1 MSLSQV
7 QPRPAETPAS
17 PGPPSSCPGSQRA
30 KFSDPNITAKGAP
43 RASVPFLGFRT
54 LWFNTGTLCN
64 LACHNCY
71 IESSPRNDRLV
82 FLTRSEVK
90 QFLGEAGLL
99 ADPPSEIGFTGGEPF
114 MNPDIMGMLED
125 GLGGGFN
132 VLVLTN
138 AMKPMQR
145 RLPALFDLNERF
157 SKRLTIRVS
166 LDHYQAEKHER
177 LRGRRTWQPTIEGL
191 RLLSACGIG
200 IAIAGRMPWGES
212 EAAMRHGFST
222 LFSRLG
228 LSIDANDPSRLVLFP
243 ELEPHEDVPEI
254 SEGCWRTLAKSP
266 RDVMCA
272 SSRMV
277 VKRKGDGRPTVLSCT
292 LLPYSESFEMGT
304 SLAASGRTVWLN
316 HSHCARF
323 CVLGGASC
331 SSSQSQDSLQ

>member
-1 MSLSQV
+1 MSFNLL
-7 QPRPAETPAS
+7 QPRSTETPAS
-17 PGPPSSCPGSQRA
+17 PGPSCTRSQRA
-30 KFSDPNITAKGAP
+30 KFSDPYITAEGAP

-71 IESSPRNDRLV
+71 IESSPINDRLV
-82 FLTRSEVK
+82 FLTRNEVK
-90 QFLGEAGLL
+90 QFLDEASLL

-125 GLGGGFN
+125 ALAGGSD

-157 SKRLTIRVS
+157 SKRLSIRVS
-166 LDHYQAEKHER
+166 LDHYRAEEHEH

-191 RLLSACGIG
+191 RLLSARGFQ
-200 IAIAGRMPWGES
+200 IAIAGRMAWGAT
-212 EAAMRHGFST
+212 EAAMRDGFRA
-222 LFSRLG
+222 LFATLG

-272 SSRMV
+272 NSRMV
-277 VKRKGDGRPTVLSCT
+277 AKRKGAGRPTVLSCT
-292 LLPYSESFEMGT
+292 LLPYSESFEMGA
-304 SLAASGRTVWLN
+304 SLASSRQTVWLN

-331 SSSQSQDSLQ
+331 SSGHSEASPR